1 MTDAGGKDG
10 GKCCCFLADKHT
22 LQEKRCH
29 MLRIGKMTQDR
40 ARAFERICGQI
51 MSSHPDCTPSLA
63 ASLICVMTGVDRKTA
78 DNLFFEQLGL
88 SLEDAIEALKSP
100 IRHF

>member
-1 MTDAGGKDG
+1 MPGDKTVENVAV
-10 GKCCCFLADKHT
+10 FLRIGILCRK
-22 LQEKRCH
+22 KRCH
-29 MLRIGKMTQDR
+29 MVRIGKMTEER

>member
-1 MTDAGGKDG
+1 
-10 GKCCCFLADKHT
+10 
-22 LQEKRCH
+22 
-29 MLRIGKMTQDR
+29 
-40 ARAFERICGQI
+40 